1 LATSDV
7 PLDLFEQRLRRTRRW
22 TLTGAIARH
31 AVLIAFCALA
41 LFPLYFM
48 IVSALK
54 TNGDFA
60 GNQLGLPHK
69 AVLSTFRSALA
80 GGDMWRWLLNSL
92 LITTVSVVISTAL
105 AAAAAYPLS
114 LMRWRPGRWLL
125 TVMIALMV
133 IPPIV
138 LIIPLFQMM
147 ADTHQLNTYRGV
159 IAIYTGVMLPF
170 STFLL
175 VSFFSTIP
183 KSLLEAARIDGSSSL
198 RTFLRIVLPLSIPA
212 LVTVVVVQA
221 LWVWNEVLL
230 AVVFLQKD
238 SLRTLMVGLTLFKS
252 RYQVDVP
259 VVMAGMIVATI
270 PMFLLYLVGQRFFI
284 RGLTAGGV
292 KG

>member
-1 LATSDV
+1 
-7 PLDLFEQRLRRTRRW
+7 
-22 TLTGAIARH
+22 
-31 AVLIAFCALA
+31 
-41 LFPLYFM
+41 M
-48 IVSALK
+48 
-54 TNGDFA
+54 
-60 GNQLGLPHK
+60 
-69 AVLSTFRSALA
+69 
-80 GGDMWRWLLNSL
+80 
-92 LITTVSVVISTAL
+92 
-105 AAAAAYPLS
+105 AADDHD
-114 LMRWRPGRWLL
+114 R
-125 TVMIALMV
+125 
-133 IPPIV
+133 PPIV
-138 LIIPLFQMM
+138 LIIPLFQML

-159 IAIYTGVMLPF
+159 IAIYVGVMLPF

-183 KSLLEAARIDGSSSL
+183 RSLLEAARMDGASSW
-198 RTFLRIVLPLSIPA
+198 RTFVRVVLPLSIPA
-212 LVTVVVVQA
+212 LVTVIVVQA
-221 LWVWNEVLL
+221 LWVWNEVLI